1 MNFTGSLIRP
11 AFSGALAVLVI
22 VWGLGLWTFG
32 GGPTLSIAAG
42 ENVRPEKASALIAH
56 RPALRQ
62 LGKKLVAPK
71 SPAMQ
76 PQRWANNP

>member
-11 AFSGALAVLVI
+11 VFSCTLAVLVI

-32 GGPTLSIAAG
+32 EGPVRSSAVG
-42 ENVRPEKASALIAH
+42 KNVRPEKANALIAH

-62 LGKKLVAPK
+62 LGKKLTAP
-71 SPAMQ
+71 SIPAVQ
-76 PQRWANNP
+76 PQRLASIP